1 MKEEHSL
8 LRTTSIS
15 TSSEAWAEAS
25 AEWNKGR
32 EEATAK
38 YQKGTTIRVAILNP
52 GQSTWEIREITHS
65 LKGFQTAVGG
75 LIKLISSRSGSFE
88 LYVNE
93 DQGDP
98 SLPPCVCVRMDP
110 IRILR
115 GPIVAFGPRN
125 FFLDFE
131 LPITPESLAK
141 VEQALQPVA
150 DWGGKA
156 EAREG

>member
-1 MKEEHSL
+1 MN
-8 LRTTSIS
+8 TSRNS
-15 TSSEAWAEAS
+15 DFDTWAKAL
-25 AEWNKGR
+25 AALNLDR

-38 YQKGTTIRVAILNP
+38 HQKGATIRVAILNP
-52 GQSTWEIREITHS
+52 GQSTWEVREIAHS

-75 LIKLISSRSGSFE
+75 LIELITSGSGSFE

-93 DQGDP
+93 DQDNP
-98 SLPPCVCVRMDP
+98 SLPPCACVRMDP
-110 IRILR
+110 IRIFR

-150 DWGGKA
+150 DWGRK
-156 EAREG
+156 R